1 MKKVVLGLVAFGAIS
16 VAQAQTVQLPT
27 DSGKVWLPMAF
38 NECQRQVND
47 FQKFGRTIAGTSNV
61 SQRVGSTT
69 RIKYSPL
76 LIQDSVVRFTCVEN
90 GQNGSGMHASKR
102 TISDIITEVEN
113 RARQNS
119 TSTMST
125 ARALGLGE

>member
-1 MKKVVLGLVAFGAIS
+1 MKKIVLGLAIIGAVS
-16 VAQAQTVQLPT
+16 VAQAQTVALPA
-27 DSGKVWLPMAF
+27 DSGKVWLPMSF
-38 NECQRQVND
+38 NECQRQVAD
-47 FQKFGRTIAGTSNV
+47 FRNFGRTVGSAPTT
-61 SQRVGSTT
+61 SQRLGRTFRVKHT
-69 RIKYSPL
+69 PL
-76 LIQDSVVRFTCVEN
+76 LIEDYVVRFTCVEN

-119 TSTMST
+119 SATFAT